1 MSLSSQRLE
10 GVSGWGEV
18 CRVVALLF
26 QLLAIMLN
34 KVQRSNW
41 PDYLMEGNTPL
52 SAVPSLDFGVWG
64 NSSRHREECLDC
76 SGGPRTR
83 GET

>member
-1 MSLSSQRLE
+1 M
-10 GVSGWGEV
+10 

-41 PDYLMEGNTPL
+41 PDYLMEGTPHCL
-52 SAVPSLDFGVWG
+52 QFPVWILGFGATAPDIEKNVLTAQGAPEQGERHSLCAQG
-64 NSSRHREECLDC
+64 S
-76 SGGPRTR
+76 
-83 GET
+83 